1 MELFT
6 VMLVQDE
13 TIARKYLKMIL
24 FKARKDINVLAEAGD
39 REKALQK
46 FHQFLP

>member
-1 MELFT
+1 MFT

-13 TIARKYLKMIL
+13 TIAWKDLKMIL
-24 FKARKDINVLAEAGD
+24 AKARKCYNVIAEAGD
-39 REKALQK
+39 GKEALQK